1 MSSENEVSL
10 PPLRPAVGAP
20 LWLQLKH
27 ALRDLVTFELK
38 PGDRIPPEPEL
49 CRHYG
54 LSRITVR
61 QAVTSLVDEGLL
73 KKQQGRGTF
82 VLAARLAQ
90 QLADADHFLTSGFDA
105 EPAERIKLFSAE
117 HAPAPDWL
125 ARKLG
130 IEAGSDVFKVR
141 KVLTLPETGPV
152 AFRTTF
158 LTAAL
163 VPNLLR
169 LNLAPPMYSVLEQ
182 NYGLLIDSADE
193 IIEFIVADD
202 FRASM
207 LGVQIGHPLILVER
221 IAYLASGHAI
231 DCSRAYYRA
240 DRFRFE
246 HRLQRVSSQLG
257 LAGAHTVDRTVSENE
272 ADMVTGERRE
282 L

>member
-1 MSSENEVSL
+1 MSLDNAINL

-49 CRHYG
+49 CQHYG

-61 QAVTSLVDEGLL
+61 QAITSLVDEGLL

-105 EPAERIKLFSAE
+105 EPAGRVKLFSAE

-141 KVLTLPETGPV
+141 KVLTLPEAEPV
-152 AFRTTF
+152 AYRTTF

-182 NYGLLIDSADE
+182 SYGLQIDSADE
-193 IIEFIVADD
+193 IIEFIVADE

-207 LGVQIGHPLILVER
+207 LGLQVGHPLILVER
-221 IAYLASGHAI
+221 ITYLQSGHAI

-246 HRLQRVSSQLG
+246 HRLHRVSSQPG
-257 LAGAHTVDRTVSENE
+257 LAGAHTVTRVI
-272 ADMVTGERRE
+272 AD
-282 L
+282 